1 MNVAS
6 PDRQLVRAML
16 DGDERAFEEF
26 YASFTPRLYR
36 FLLKRVA
43 GDVTLA
49 EEICHEVLTKA
60 MGALSRYR
68 AEATLFT
75 WLCQIAR
82 NALTD
87 HWRKQNRRDVVEVF
101 VEDDPTIAAALES
114 LEMEGVG
121 PEGQQ
126 LQSELAQF
134 VEVAL
139 DRLPPA
145 YGNVLEWKY
154 VDGLSVAEIATR
166 MDTGVIAVQS
176 MLARARSA
184 FRDAFTT
191 LVGDDHPEYGV
202 ALEGRR

>member
-1 MNVAS
+1 
-6 PDRQLVRAML
+6 ML
-16 DGDERAFEEF
+16 DGDERAFDEF
-26 YASFTPRLYR
+26 YTSFTPRLYR
-36 FLLKRVA
+36 FVLKRVS
-43 GDVTLA
+43 GDAALA
-49 EEICHEVLTKA
+49 ELICHEVLAKA
-60 MGALSRYR
+60 MGALTRYR
-68 AEATLFT
+68 AEAALFT

-87 HWRKQNRRDVVEVF
+87 HWRKQQRRDAVELF
-101 VEDDPTIAAALES
+101 VEDDPTVAAALDS
-114 LEMEGVG
+114 LETEGAG

-139 DRLPPA
+139 DRLPAA

-166 MDTGVIAVQS
+166 MGTGVIAVQS
-176 MLARARSA
+176 MLARARAA

-191 LVGDDHPEYGV
+191 LAGDDHPGV
-202 ALEGRR
+202 GAALEGRRR